1 MQFKCKR
8 EMPHF
13 PSNTYLKIAQFR
25 DLKALPLKD
34 DAYRLL
40 GQIFHAHLREAV
52 GPIHAGIDTF
62 THLQ

>member
-1 MQFKCKR
+1 MT

-13 PSNTYLKIAQFR
+13 APNPYLKLAQFR
-25 DLKALPLKD
+25 DLKALKGD
-34 DAYRLL
+34 TYRLL

-62 THLQ
+62 MCL